1 MFLIVCGPFF
11 LGGLPH
17 TKGVCILNIFYRISH
32 FNSKWRMKHLALFV
46 VGAASLRPTRCKQN
60 SRIFFS
66 AFSEFPP
73 NACEK
78 AFMSRTSHDFW

>member
-1 MFLIVCGPFF
+1 MFLIFCGPFF

-46 VGAASLRPTRCKQN
+46 VGAAFLRPTRCKQN
-60 SRIFFS
+60 SRIFF
-66 AFSEFPP
+66 
-73 NACEK
+73 
-78 AFMSRTSHDFW
+78 